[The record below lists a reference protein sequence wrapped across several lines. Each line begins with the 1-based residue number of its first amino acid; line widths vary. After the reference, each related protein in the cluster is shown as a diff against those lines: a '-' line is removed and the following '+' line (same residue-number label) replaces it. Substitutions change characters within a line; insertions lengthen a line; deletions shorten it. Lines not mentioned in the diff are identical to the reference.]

1 MDAQGLIRQ
10 LCIDNNISDTQ
21 DDISRM
27 AVRITQMCGESI
39 EYGTLDSVQRCL
51 VNLVRN
57 KVISISEAM
66 QLHGKYLEERRNESG
81 ERTTIMA
88 QRV

>member
-27 AVRITQMCGESI
+27 AVRITQMCGDD
-39 EYGTLDSVQRCL
+39 GTLDSVQRCL

-57 KVISISEAM
+57 KVISVSEAM
-66 QLHGKYLEERRNESG
+66 QLHGKYLEERRNDQ
-81 ERTTIMA
+81 
-88 QRV
+88 QRIS